1 MQRLLVNSKKGFAKT
16 VTAIRARE
24 VLDSRGFPTVEA
36 EVQTKNGLFRSI
48 VPSGASTGIF
58 EALELRD
65 IENSK
70 RYKGKGVLEAVS
82 NVNTIIGP
90 ALLGSKFEIT
100 DQSGIDKFM
109 VETLDGSKNEWG
121 WNKNKLGANSILAVS
136 MAIARAAAAEK
147 KIPLYQHLS
156 DLAGN
161 QALNQSD
168 FKLPIP
174 FFNVIN
180 GGKHAGN
187 LLPHQEFMIAPV
199 GAKNFREAVQMG
211 SDVYHTLKSIIKNK
225 YGAQDTSVGDEGGF
239 APSVKDEGE
248 ALELIFQAI
257 KQAGY
262 EGRIKIALD
271 VAASELWDEK
281 KQKYNLDFKDTKRA
295 DPRLITGQELLDRYV
310 NVSAKYPIISIED
323 PFDQQDWENWSKIT
337 AKLGSG
343 IQIVGDDLLVTNPS
357 RIQMAIDQKACNALL
372 LKVNQIGTVTES
384 IEACKLAQKK
394 GWGVMVSHRS
404 GETEDT
410 FIADLVVA
418 LRAGQIK
425 TGAPCRGERTAKYNQ
440 LMRIEDE
447 LGDKAR
453 FTGKLL

>member
-1 MQRLLVNSKKGFAKT
+1 MHKLFPVVKRSFATKFS
-16 VTAIRARE
+16 AIRARE

-36 EVQTKNGLFRSI
+36 EVVTQKGDFRSI

-65 IENSK
+65 GDK
-70 RYKGKGVLEAVS
+70 GRYKGKGVLKAVE
-82 NVNTIIGP
+82 NVNKIIAP
-90 ALLGSKFEIT
+90 ALLSSKLDLANQSEI
-100 DQSGIDKFM
+100 DRFM
-109 VETLDGSKNEWG
+109 VEELDGSKNEWG

-136 MAIARAAAAEK
+136 MAISRAAAAEK
-147 KIPLYQHLS
+147 GIPLYAHLS

-161 QALNQSD
+161 KSVNSSNY
-168 FKLPIP
+168 KLPIP

-199 GAKNFREAVQMG
+199 GASNFREAVRMG
-211 SDVYHTLKSIIKNK
+211 SEVYHTLKSIINTK

-239 APSVKDEGE
+239 APGVKDEGE
-248 ALELIFQAI
+248 ALELIVQAI

-262 EGRIKIALD
+262 EGKIKIALD
-271 VAASELWDEK
+271 VAASELWDEQH
-281 KQKYNLDFKDTKRA
+281 QKYNLDFKDTKRA
-295 DPRLITGQELLDRYV
+295 EHRMITGQELLDRYLKL
-310 NVSAKYPIISIED
+310 ADRFPIISIED
-323 PFDQQDWENWSKIT
+323 PFDQQDWKHWSKIT
-337 AKLGSG
+337 AELGKKT
-343 IQIVGDDLLVTNPS
+343 QIVGDDLLVTNPN
-357 RIQMAIDQKACNALL
+357 RITMGINEKACNALL

-384 IEACKLAQKK
+384 IEACQKSQQQ

-404 GETEDT
+404 GETEDN

-440 LMRIEDE
+440 LIRIEEE
-447 LGDKAR
+447 LGSKALYD
-453 FTGKLL
+453 GKLN